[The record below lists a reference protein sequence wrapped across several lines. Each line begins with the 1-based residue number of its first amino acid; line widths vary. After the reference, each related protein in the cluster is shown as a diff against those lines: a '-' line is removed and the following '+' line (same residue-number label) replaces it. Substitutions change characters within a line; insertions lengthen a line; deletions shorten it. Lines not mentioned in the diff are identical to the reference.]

1 MISSFTTPLL
11 GIPVIENILLPY
23 LSTLPFIRRRPAC
36 TWLSLIVN
44 EVLYILYTAVF
55 HTHEI
60 TDLFRDTGASDS
72 GYWLAVLLPFQ
83 LFCALVITFLVFLI
97 RLLRYRAG
105 LKRKPKTK

>member
-1 MISSFTTPLL
+1 MILLLSTPLL
-11 GIPVIENILLPY
+11 EIPVFENILLPY

-60 TDLFRDTGASDS
+60 TDLFRDTDASDS

-83 LFCALVITFLVFLI
+83 LFCALTITSLVFLI

-105 LKRKPKTK
+105 LKRNNKT